1 MRTIRV
7 KADKKIIDYCNEL
20 LQEICFDDDSKEMLD
35 KIEKLNA
42 RQDDYIGLFEI
53 DINDK
58 YSLTIDLCSGDS
70 NYYDNI
76 VIWQKNGNYYNEID
90 YLDCDFEIGN
100 DIILEKEYFDFLDND
115 YKIVFDM

>member
-42 RQDDYIGLFEI
+42 RQDDYIGV
-53 DINDK
+53 K
-58 YSLTIDLCSGDS
+58 R
-70 NYYDNI
+70 
-76 VIWQKNGNYYNEID
+76 K
-90 YLDCDFEIGN
+90 
-100 DIILEKEYFDFLDND
+100 EKL
-115 YKIVFDM
+115 